1 VIGEQRA
8 AHMAVVVK
16 LGGFVAVAI
25 EANTKLGENYPVVT
39 PELL

>member
-1 VIGEQRA
+1 VLVIGEQRA

-25 EANTKLGENYPVVT
+25 EANTY
-39 PELL
+39 